1 MKKYMII
8 TVGTGKGV
16 EYGLAKSIKF
26 NGPDKIIF
34 IATKES
40 LDQEMPQKIG
50 QIMRTH
56 FKRTLPEHRIALVED
71 PQNVEKV
78 YQVTYEAIRAAQQE
92 GAAREDIYLD
102 FTSGTKAM
110 SVGAAL
116 AAYLNKCRTMVYI
129 GGSERDPETGR
140 VLSGTE
146 VVMTFTLRDV
156 FENYRPNAATDDV
169 FQETPREI
177 KR

>member
-8 TVGTGKGV
+8 TLGTGQGV
-16 EYGLAKSIKF
+16 EHGIAKSIVV
-26 NGPDKIIF
+26 NRPDNIIF

-40 LDQEMPQKIG
+40 VEQDMPQKIS
-50 QIMRTH
+50 QMMRTH
-56 FKRTLPEHRIALVED
+56 FKRDLPEYRMKLVDD

-78 YQVTYEAIRAAQQE
+78 FQVTYEAIGMAQQG

-129 GGSERDPETGR
+129 GGSERDKDTGR
-140 VLSGTE
+140 VISGTE

-156 FENYRPNAATDDV
+156 FGNYRPDVATDNV

-177 KR
+177 NL